1 MCPSRG
7 AVNAPLSFSKQ
18 VPSLSLNKVCGV
30 KEQWS
35 NWPWFPGRQVS
46 GQGHKRMSP
55 WSSTRSRSSFRYT
68 MKHDLVLDGD
78 ECNAAGVFCWAQ
90 SNWKCMSDN
99 APACKC
105 YEWLLKMYHVIN
117 YIIFKSFNYNFQVKD
132 FLKHIMNNLII
143 IIIQFGESWSHY
155 Y

>member
-18 VPSLSLNKVCGV
+18 VPSLSLNKVCWV

-68 MKHDLVLDGD
+68 MQHYLVLMEMNVMRQEYFVGPR
-78 ECNAAGVFCWAQ
+78 VT
-90 SNWKCMSDN
+90 KCMSDN

-117 YIIFKSFNYNFQVKD
+117 YIILKSFNYNFQVKD
-132 FLKHIMNNLII
+132 FFKHIMNNLII
-143 IIIQFGESWSHY
+143 IIMQFGESWSHY